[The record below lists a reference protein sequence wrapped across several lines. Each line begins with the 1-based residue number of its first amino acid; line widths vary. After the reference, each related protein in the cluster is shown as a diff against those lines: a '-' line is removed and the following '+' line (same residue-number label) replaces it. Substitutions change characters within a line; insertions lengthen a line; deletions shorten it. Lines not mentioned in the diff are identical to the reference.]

1 MAAYYYLIA
10 QLPHLSYATPV
21 PMGSEAFRA
30 LCVEQ
35 LVPADA
41 RLLSYCVIAPA
52 APAAGTSA
60 AVSSGSAFIDAW
72 LAWEGALRLH
82 LVKARAARLKRE
94 IGRYA
99 DAPVEPLDAAAA
111 ARSALLVDS
120 PLEAEYLLDRARWT
134 AIDTLQGFDAFG
146 RDAVYAYLLKLLILE
161 RKSLFRVEE
170 GFAEYKAVYASVM
183 EAAPTSIES
192 GEPK

>member
-1 MAAYYYLIA
+1 VAAYYYLIA
-10 QLPHLSYATPV
+10 QLPYLSYAAGA
-21 PMGSEAFRA
+21 PMSSDAFRA
-30 LCVEQ
+30 LCAEQ
-35 LVPADA
+35 MVPTDVRLLDFCAIVPA
-41 RLLSYCVIAPA
+41 A
-52 APAAGTSA
+52 APAEAST
-60 AVSSGSAFIDAW
+60 GSAFIDSW
-72 LAWEGALRLH
+72 LAWERALRLH
-82 LVKARAARLKRE
+82 LVKARAAQLKRDAK
-94 IGRYA
+94 GAA

-111 ARSALLVDS
+111 ARSALSMDS

-134 AIDTLQGFDAFG
+134 VIDTLQGFDFFG
-146 RDAVYAYLLKLLILE
+146 RDAAYAYLLKLLILE